1 MTLVVLA
8 LGIILLFALIVKLKL
23 NSFLALIIASLVV
36 GLAEGIPIQKILDS
50 IINGVGGTLGE
61 LTLIVGFGAM
71 LGKLMSE
78 CGAAQKIAITLI
90 EKFGEKKVSWS
101 ICIISFIIGIALFYE
116 VGFVLLMPLIV
127 SVAVATKMP
136 LLKLGIPMAA
146 SLSVAHAFLPPHP
159 GATAVAILLN
169 ADIGLTL
176 LYGIIISIPIVIISG
191 PIFYKLKSIQKI
203 HAEVPEGLYKE
214 QLFDEDKLP
223 SFFISLATAIL
234 PVCLML
240 IATVTKLTLPE
251 DSSFNVVMSFIG
263 HPVMALLI
271 TVIIAIF
278 TYGLNRGQS
287 MTEVMK
293 TAESS
298 ISAIAMILLVIG
310 GGGAFK
316 QVLVDSGI
324 GAYIGD
330 LMANYTLS
338 PLILAWITASIIR
351 LAVGSAT
358 VASITAAGIVSP
370 LIATTGASP
379 ELMVLAI
386 GAGSTNFGLVNDPGF
401 WMFKEFFNL
410 SVKDCVLSYCSL
422 NTIIS
427 VGGLFGVLI
436 FNMFIG

>member
-1 MTLVVLA
+1 MTLLVLA
-8 LGIILLFALIVKLKL
+8 LGIILLFALIVGLKL
-23 NSFLALIIASLVV
+23 NSFLALIITSLVV
-36 GLAEGIPIQKILDS
+36 GLAEGIPVQNILTS
-50 IINGVGGTLGE
+50 IVNGVGGTLGE
-61 LTLIVGFGAM
+61 LVLIVGFGAM

-78 CGAAQKIAITLI
+78 CGAAQKIAVTLI
-90 EKFGEKKVSWS
+90 DKFGKTNVSWS
-101 ICIISFIIGIALFYE
+101 ICLISFIIGIAMFYE

-127 SVAVATKMP
+127 SVAVAIKIP
-136 LLKLGIPMAA
+136 LLRLGIPMAA

-176 LYGIIISIPIVIISG
+176 LYGIIVSIPVVIISG
-191 PIFYKLKSIQKI
+191 PLFTKI
-203 HAEVPEGLYKE
+203 KAIHKINAEVPKGLYKE
-214 QLFDEDKLP
+214 QLFEKDKLP
-223 SFFISLATAIL
+223 SFFVSLATAIL

-240 IATVTKLTLPE
+240 LATVTKLTLPA
-251 DSSFNVVMSFIG
+251 DSMINFVMSFIG

-271 TVIIAIF
+271 TVLIAIF

-293 TAESS
+293 TAENS
-298 ISAIAMILLVIG
+298 ISAIAMILLIIG

-324 GAYIGD
+324 GAYIGEI
-330 LMANYTLS
+330 MADFALS
-338 PLILAWITASIIR
+338 PLILAWLTASIIR
-351 LAVGSAT
+351 LAVGSVT
-358 VASITAAGIVSP
+358 VASLTTAGIVAP
-370 LIATTGASP
+370 LIATTGISP

-410 SVKDCVLSYCSL
+410 SVKDCIISYSSL

-427 VGGLFGVLI
+427 IGGLAGVLI
-436 FNMFIG
+436 LNMFIG